1 MADPAGNTQ
10 PPPYS
15 PPEAGWTKSA
25 TGDPVYPPQP
35 TGYPAQPAG
44 YSPYPPQANQ
54 PMAAYP
60 PPNTRTTVYSSGPSG
75 AVHQTVTVQQGATT
89 SQVVVVGTT
98 CPRCHIGILQESFTP
113 LGICCAIFFFPLGL
127 LCCLM
132 MRNRHCPSCGA
143 IYQ

>member
-1 MADPAGNTQ
+1 MADPNAQ

-15 PPEAGWTKSA
+15 PPDAGWSKSVSDPAYPPA
-25 TGDPVYPPQP
+25 TGMQPPPQQM
-35 TGYPAQPAG
+35 GYA
-44 YSPYPPQANQ
+44 YPPQANQ
-54 PMAAYP
+54 PMPAYP
-60 PPNTRTTVYSSGPSG
+60 PANSTTVYSTSNSG
-75 AVHQTVTVQQGATT
+75 AVRTVTVQQGPTTT
-89 SQVVVVGTT
+89 SQVIVVGNT
-98 CPRCHIGILQESFTP
+98 CPRCQIGILQESFTP